1 MSVMVYVY
9 GHRSHSACS
18 RGVPSYVWWTWE
30 VDYFWLFTCPS
41 SLRVR
46 ALSRSAAA
54 PRRKKCV
61 VNTWK
66 HVEGRKVRYDKIR
79 YKINTYAVAW
89 LVWCVTTWPSLSTW
103 LVWCCY
109 HLNFSVNLLVLL
121 ATKHQ
126 TNALQPSYF
135 PSFLSTTTNLS
146 IHSASSI
153 QHPASAWYYIQ
164 QLLGTSILVLTSI

>member
-18 RGVPSYVWWTWE
+18 RGVPSYVWLTDMGGRLLLTFYLS
-30 VDYFWLFTCPS
+30 VVTPS
-41 SLRVR
+41 KSSV
-46 ALSRSAAA
+46 SRSAAA

-89 LVWCVTTWPSLSTW
+89 LVWC
-103 LVWCCY
+103 CH
-109 HLNFSVNLLVLL
+109 HLTFSVNLVGVVLL
-121 ATKHQ
+121 PLELLCQLASTTCHQ
-126 TNALQPSYF
+126 TPNKCS
-135 PSFLSTTTNLS
+135 
-146 IHSASSI
+146 SAI
-153 QHPASAWYYIQ
+153 
-164 QLLGTSILVLTSI
+164 LLPVIPLNNHQS